1 MKNIKLLPNWQQV
14 ARKAWSI
21 KFAVLSGICSA
32 GEVAISYFPDSLPR
46 GAMAGLAGSFA
57 LIGIVSRFIMQKSL
71 SDEKE

>member
-1 MKNIKLLPNWQQV
+1 MMKNIKLLPNWQEI
-14 ARKAWSI
+14 ARQAWSI

-71 SDEKE
+71 NNEN